1 MRPHGLADQFQL
13 QQFERIFR
21 DFNKAISFEKYI
33 GQTVIK
39 IC

>member
-1 MRPHGLADQFQL
+1 MRPRGLADQFQL